1 MISRF
6 GMNLPQG
13 RDERKTQSGSQLL
26 QMLDRNTRIVGICRD
41 CGTRATRM
49 PATHMTTMMER
60 PTMIAFR
67 RLFLSGLACLALV
80 VSPMAARAQQ
90 AAPAGLEALSI
101 VSSGKRHAFQ
111 VEVMRTNEQRA
122 KGLMH
127 RNYMPAD
134 RGMLFDFA
142 RTEHVSMWMENTFIP
157 LDMLFIRAD
166 GTIARIAERTE
177 PLSRRTIP
185 SGEPVLSVLEI
196 NGGISESLGIKPGD
210 KVEHQLFKR

>member
-1 MISRF
+1 
-6 GMNLPQG
+6 
-13 RDERKTQSGSQLL
+13 
-26 QMLDRNTRIVGICRD
+26 MLDREARIVGICRD
-41 CGTRATRM
+41 CGNRATCM
-49 PATHMTTMMER
+49 LATCMTMMMER
-60 PTMIAFR
+60 PTMNAFR
-67 RLFLSGLACLALV
+67 RLFLCGLACLALV

-101 VSSGKRHAFQ
+101 VSGGKRHAFQ

-127 RNYMPAD
+127 RNYLPPD

-142 RTEHVSMWMENTFIP
+142 RTEPVAMWMENTFIS

-210 KVEHQLFKR
+210 RVEHPLFKR